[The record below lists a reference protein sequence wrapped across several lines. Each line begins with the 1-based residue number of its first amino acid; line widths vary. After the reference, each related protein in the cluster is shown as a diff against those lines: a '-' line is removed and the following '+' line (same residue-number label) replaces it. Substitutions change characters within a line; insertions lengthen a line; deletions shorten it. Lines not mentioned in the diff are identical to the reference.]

1 VRANGTDEADDR
13 DRGLN
18 SLGKARRRAGTSI
31 EISEER
37 GVRYLHFGSRWI
49 QGAMRVARPWAL
61 ELEYTRDM
69 MMALLLRPAPR
80 WPRSV
85 LLIGLGAASLTK
97 FLHRNR
103 PRAALTVV
111 EIEAAVI
118 DAATQYF
125 KLPDDPRR
133 LTIEIADGHDYVA
146 ATERQFDLILV
157 DGYDAKSRTGMLDT
171 LPFYCNC
178 QARLSEQGLLVTNFL
193 NRSRGVERS
202 LDRLRAAFDRRAFLL
217 PACPIGNIIGVAAT
231 GEPIDFSLADLA
243 SEARRLQRDTKLNL
257 LPTVSRL
264 TRACAGKV
272 DRFLL

>member
-69 MMALLLRPAPR
+69 MMALLLRPAMR

-97 FLHRNR
+97 FLYRNR

-111 EIEAAVI
+111 EIEAAVV
-118 DAATQYF
+118 DAAAQYF

-133 LTIEIADGHDYVA
+133 LTVEIADGHDYVA

-202 LDRLRAAFDRRAFLL
+202 LDRLRAAFDRRANDIE
-217 PACPIGNIIGVAAT
+217 ADAEAGADNRAG
-231 GEPIDFSLADLA
+231 IDQTVGRFSRQHGAPLHLA
-243 SEARRLQRDTKLNL
+243 EAFRLEQAL
-257 LPTVSRL
+257 
-264 TRACAGKV
+264 
-272 DRFLL
+272 DRVP